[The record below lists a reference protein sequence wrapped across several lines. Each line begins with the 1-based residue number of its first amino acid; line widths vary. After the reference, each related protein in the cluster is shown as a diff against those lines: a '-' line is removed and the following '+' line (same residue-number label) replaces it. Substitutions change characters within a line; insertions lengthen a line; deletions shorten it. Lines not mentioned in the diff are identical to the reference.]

1 MRGDITH
8 REERIRELA
17 YRMWDEAGRPQGQD
31 EYFWSKAE
39 AEIDAEDT
47 ADAARRRIPRN
58 P

>member
-1 MRGDITH
+1 MGDTTR

-17 YRMWDEAGRPQGQD
+17 HRMWQQAGKPLGQD

-39 AEIDAEDT
+39 AEIDMEDA